1 MAQYWLYVSFN
12 LDQFNSTLSWL
23 LMSPSVQIPE
33 KLNVIISSPVQAAPA
48 AAEGAVLDLL

>member
-12 LDQFNSTLSWL
+12 LDQFNSTLSRL
-23 LMSPSVQIPE
+23 LVSPSVQIPE
-33 KLNVIISSPVQAAPA
+33 KYLKSCSGGTA